1 MSTQEL
7 QEGTESGAQ
16 ASPGSTTP
24 LRRRGDA
31 TPLHGARQPPL
42 PAPAQGQDLLSVL
55 LLSLVQEPAMLGVQM
70 GRVRSEHL
78 GLWPG
83 ESRTSQR
90 WPQRAS
96 RWLGEGWHLPQVL
109 QVGSRARWVLRLRG
123 RWSGGSPKEGTKPT
137 GRRHH
142 LPDSALEQLRID
154 GGKRAPDQARDPGKL
169 AGGHSAGL
177 AEQRGCSESV
187 GGEIW
192 GQRERP
198 SQGGCVWDGQKEPC
212 RASSRSHAEK
222 CRTLPMMG
230 ARKAKEG
237 SKGGF
242 TWAPPSSCALCRWV
256 RTGETLWG
264 NGWPKREEF
273 WGKRREEAPR
283 SQPWHS
289 RWRAE
294 GEWAM
299 AQDEAPG
306 RVLWADWEP
315 GQAPRSRA
323 DPGRRGRWAELW
335 N

>member
-24 LRRRGDA
+24 PRWRGDA

-42 PAPAQGQDLLSVL
+42 PAPAQGQHLLSVL
-55 LLSLVQEPAMLGVQM
+55 LLSLVQETAMLGVQM

-78 GLWPG
+78 GLRPG
-83 ESRTSQR
+83 ESGKSQR
-90 WPQRAS
+90 CLQRVG
-96 RWLGEGWHLPQVL
+96 RQPGEGWHLPQVL
-109 QVGSRARWVLRLRG
+109 QVGSRAWWVLRLRG
-123 RWSGGSPKEGTKPT
+123 RWSGGSPEEGTKPA

-142 LPDSALEQLRID
+142 LPDSALEQLGID
-154 GGKRAPDQARDPGKL
+154 GGKRAPNQARDPGKL

-177 AEQRGCSESV
+177 AEQTRHPESV

-192 GQRERP
+192 RQRERP
-198 SQGGCVWDGQKEPC
+198 SQGGCIWDSQKEPC
-212 RASSRSHAEK
+212 RASSHSHVEK
-222 CRTLPMMG
+222 CGTLPMMG
-230 ARKAKEG
+230 ARKAQEG
-237 SKGGF
+237 SEGGF

-283 SQPWHS
+283 SQLWPS
-289 RWRAE
+289 RWWAE
-294 GEWAM
+294 GEWAT

-306 RVLWADWEP
+306 RVLWAGREP

-323 DPGRRGRWAELW
+323 DPG
-335 N
+335 